1 MNAADLIA
9 RWTAVS
15 PRARAFVIGVACVA
29 IVTAAVFGA
38 VARRPHVALFAGA
51 LHPDQLAE
59 VEERLAAWNVAF
71 TPTADN
77 VIVDGD
83 RRNGTLLR
91 LSLAGVPHAH
101 VAATGEA
108 LSGVGALTPQ
118 AVVDAQTRAG
128 LAGDIELGLR
138 GIAGV
143 DDAQV
148 IVVPA
153 QSGDFASDDS
163 AHAASASVRL
173 HLRDGASLSPDA
185 VEGVR
190 QFVAAGVAG
199 LDPSHV
205 TILDDDGVA
214 LGNVGGGD
222 DATALQRSLQ
232 SALDQ
237 AFGAGAAI
245 VRVRAERDPH
255 AQTLRDVRRAPLGA
269 IGIHGT
275 DERYV
280 GDGKTYHRSERSE
293 DRGSDTRDESTTLPA
308 GRIARVTAAV
318 FVDARRG
325 LDLAKIRTL
334 AAATIG
340 IDERRG
346 DALTVQAVDFAGGRP
361 AKKDAWWLAYGAIV
375 PLLPTL
381 AVVLGALAALRAA
394 ARPVTLMFRALVRRA
409 DAARE
414 RDLTSGFA
422 PSHVAGALRD
432 EPAHAAAAVI
442 SALPAATAA
451 AVLEMYPP
459 HERTAILERMRRT
472 RSPLVPDFG
481 ELIERG

>member
-1 MNAADLIA
+1 MNVATVTTRWMALPPRTRALAIGALCIAIAASA
-9 RWTAVS
+9 
-15 PRARAFVIGVACVA
+15 AFG
-29 IVTAAVFGA
+29 TL
-38 VARRPHVALFAGA
+38 ARRPHVALFAGA

-71 TPTADN
+71 SPSADN
-77 VIVDGD
+77 VIVDAD
-83 RRNGTLLR
+83 RRNGILLR

-128 LAGDIELGLR
+128 LAGDLELGLR

-153 QSGDFASDDS
+153 QSGSFASDDD

-214 LGNVGGGD
+214 LGGGGGD

-237 AFGAGAAI
+237 AFGGGAAI
-245 VRVRAERDPH
+245 VRVRAERDAH
-255 AQTLRDVRRAPLGA
+255 AQTVHDVRRAPLGA
-269 IGIHGT
+269 IGVRGS
-275 DERYV
+275 DERYA
-280 GDGKTYHRSERSE
+280 GDGKTYRRSERSE
-293 DRGSDTRDESTTLPA
+293 DRGSDTREESTTLPA
-308 GRIARVTAAV
+308 GRVARVTAAV

-346 DALTVQAVDFAGGRP
+346 DAITVQAVDFAVGRP

-394 ARPVTLMFRALVRRA
+394 ARPAALMFRALMRRA
-409 DAARE
+409 DAARAKE
-414 RDLTSGFA
+414 LAGGFA

-451 AVLEMYPP
+451 AVLDMYPP
-459 HERTAILERMRRT
+459 HERAAILERMRRT
-472 RSPLVPDFG
+472 RSPLLPDIG

>member
-1 MNAADLIA
+1 MNVAAFTS
-9 RWTAVS
+9 RWAAVP
-15 PRARAFVIGVACVA
+15 PRARALAIGVLCIA
-29 IVTAAVFGA
+29 IVAAVAFGA
-38 VARRPHVALFAGA
+38 IARRPHVALFAGA

-59 VEERLAAWNVAF
+59 VQERLAAWNVAF
-71 TPTADN
+71 SPTADN
-77 VIVDGD
+77 VVVDAD
-83 RRNGTLLR
+83 RRNGILLR
-91 LSLAGVPHAH
+91 LSLAGVPHEH

-153 QSGDFASDDS
+153 QGGDFASDDD

-185 VEGVR
+185 IEGVR

-199 LDPSHV
+199 LDPTHV

-214 LGNVGGGD
+214 LGSGSGSGGD

-255 AQTLRDVRRAPLGA
+255 AQTVRDVRHAPLGA
-269 IGIHGT
+269 IALHGA
-275 DERYV
+275 DERYAS
-280 GDGKTYHRSERSE
+280 DGKTYHRSEHNE

-308 GRIARVTAAV
+308 GRIARVSAAV

-325 LDLAKIRTL
+325 LDLAKM
-334 AAATIG
+334 
-340 IDERRG
+340 ECWSHC
-346 DALTVQAVDFAGGRP
+346 GR
-361 AKKDAWWLAYGAIV
+361 
-375 PLLPTL
+375 
-381 AVVLGALAALRAA
+381 
-394 ARPVTLMFRALVRRA
+394 RRA
-409 DAARE
+409 R
-414 RDLTSGFA
+414 
-422 PSHVAGALRD
+422 
-432 EPAHAAAAVI
+432 
-442 SALPAATAA
+442 
-451 AVLEMYPP
+451 
-459 HERTAILERMRRT
+459 
-472 RSPLVPDFG
+472 
-481 ELIERG
+481 